1 MTLSVADSVD
11 DPENEDRQIDIYP
24 SGLIQNFI
32 FKDNNVAEASKFKY
46 NSWIDVNFRRDSA
59 VSISNDTLKQK
70 SSDSDSGSFK
80 FTQNNYYGYPTRDVL
95 SSISD
100 FRNGLDTKIKTYKLG
115 YKFER
120 YDDFLPYDG
129 NFKKPFDNITSRPG
143 QKELINVLGWTYSD
157 NIIQWG
163 DDYVGNTLYRF
174 MSNVER
180 DFSDSVFHIRTLNY
194 GQAIDGF
201 TTEDS
206 FGIRLD
212 NTLTDI
218 DITNRP
224 AYTILE
230 FEIDYTGPTY
240 SFINGFYGSQPFS
253 LYPPAT
259 GFGSPQPYN
268 LIDPVFLPQAFGG
281 TTYSYNDPSYNGKTS
296 YPINHLATNAVVKT
310 EYFYNRAQINFYFAE
325 AIGDAEAGEEDYKY
339 SFRNIKYTEVD
350 MIPFFRY
357 ATESRINQ
365 SILAPLSAIS
375 PQINYSDSEFS
386 LIDSINIT
394 ETIFE
399 TAVNPVIDVSSPFSK
414 GGTFVIDV
422 TALTII
428 DQVRAIDPEDTD
440 ITSSKGSSGI
450 SVG

>member
-1 MTLSVADSVD
+1 
-11 DPENEDRQIDIYP
+11 
-24 SGLIQNFI
+24 
-32 FKDNNVAEASKFKY
+32 
-46 NSWIDVNFRRDSA
+46 
-59 VSISNDTLKQK
+59 
-70 SSDSDSGSFK
+70 
-80 FTQNNYYGYPTRDVL
+80 
-95 SSISD
+95 
-100 FRNGLDTKIKTYKLG
+100 
-115 YKFER
+115 
-120 YDDFLPYDG
+120 
-129 NFKKPFDNITSRPG
+129 
-143 QKELINVLGWTYSD
+143 
-157 NIIQWG
+157 
-163 DDYVGNTLYRF
+163 

-180 DFSDSVFHIRTLNY
+180 DVSDSVFHIRTLNY

-201 TTEDS
+201 SVEDS

-325 AIGDAEAGEEDYKY
+325 AIGDAGAGEEDYKY

-422 TALTII
+422 TALNII
-428 DQVRAIDPEDTD
+428 DQVRAIAPDDRD